1 MEKAVAKSKGIH
13 LRNALLIMKFLK
25 EFCEK
30 RMVKKP
36 LILGLNNLIVNYL
49 RNWNQSLI
57 AY

>member
-13 LRNALLIMKFLK
+13 LRNALLILKFLK

-36 LILGLNNLIVNYL
+36 LILGVNNLIVNYL
-49 RNWNQSLI
+49 RN
-57 AY
+57 